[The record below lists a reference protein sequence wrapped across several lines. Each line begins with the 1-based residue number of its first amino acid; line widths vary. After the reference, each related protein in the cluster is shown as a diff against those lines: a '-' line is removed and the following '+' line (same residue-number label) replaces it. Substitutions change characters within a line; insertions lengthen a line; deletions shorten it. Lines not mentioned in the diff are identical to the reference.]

1 MKIQL
6 SDHFTYRRLLRFV
19 FPSIVM
25 MVFTSIYGVVDGL
38 FVSNFVGKDAF
49 AAINLIMPFLMI
61 FGGVGFMFG
70 TGGSALVAM
79 TLGEK
84 KKERANEYFTMI
96 VAGTAIVGVI
106 ISLIACFIMRPV
118 AIWLGAEGEIITDCV
133 IYGRIMMIF
142 NIAFMLQNAFQ
153 GFFITAEKPHLGLV
167 TTVAAGLTNMVL
179 DALLVGVLKWGV
191 AGAAIATGL
200 CQVVGGIIPLI
211 YFIRPNNSLLKMV
224 RTKLEIKSI
233 ARACWN
239 GASEFVSNTASSI
252 VGIVYNFQLLK
263 YAGSDGVAANGVLM
277 YVQFIFIAMF
287 IGYAMGGAPIISYHY
302 GADNTDELRNMFK
315 KSNIIMGIA
324 GVIMAVLAFTLAGTL
339 SKIFVGYDPEL
350 FAMTKHAFRIFSL
363 AFIFSGFTIFAS
375 SFFTALNNGGVSAAI
390 SFLRTFIFKMAA
402 VLIMPLIWEL
412 DGIWWS
418 VTIAE
423 VFALIISV
431 IFLVVY
437 RKKYNY
443 I

>member
-1 MKIQL
+1 ML
-6 SDHFTYRRLLRFV
+6 
-19 FPSIVM
+19 
-25 MVFTSIYGVVDGL
+25 
-38 FVSNFVGKDAF
+38 
-49 AAINLIMPFLMI
+49 
-61 FGGVGFMFG
+61 
-70 TGGSALVAM
+70 
-79 TLGEK
+79 
-84 KKERANEYFTMI
+84 
-96 VAGTAIVGVI
+96 
-106 ISLIACFIMRPV
+106 
-118 AIWLGAEGEIITDCV
+118 
-133 IYGRIMMIF
+133 IF
-142 NIAFMLQNAFQ
+142 NIFFMLQNAFQ

-179 DALLVGVLKWGV
+179 DALFVGVLKWGV

-200 CQVVGGIIPLI
+200 CETVGGIIPFI
-211 YFIRPNNSLLKMV
+211 YFLSPNKSLL
-224 RTKLEIKSI
+224 RLTKTKIEVKSI

-263 YAGSDGVAANGVLM
+263 YAGADGVAAHGVLM

-302 GADNTDELRNMFK
+302 GAGNTDELKNMFK

-324 GVIMAVLAFTLAGTL
+324 GSIMTVLAFTLAGTL
-339 SKIFVGYDPEL
+339 AKVFVGYDVEL
-350 FAMTKHAFRIFSL
+350 FTMTKHAFRIFSL
-363 AFIFSGFTIFAS
+363 TFIFSGFTIFAS
-375 SFFTALNNGGVSAAI
+375 SFFTALNNGGISAAI

-402 VLIMPLIWEL
+402 VLIMPLFWGL

-418 VTIAE
+418 VTAAE
-423 VFALIISV
+423 VFALVISF

-437 RKKYNY
+437 RKKYKY

>member
-96 VAGTAIVGVI
+96 VAGTAIVGAI

-153 GFFITAEKPHLGLV
+153 GFFITAPWSCDHRRCRSYEHGARC
-167 TTVAAGLTNMVL
+167 AAGRCVKMGCCWCRN
-179 DALLVGVLKWGV
+179 
-191 AGAAIATGL
+191 
-200 CQVVGGIIPLI
+200 C
-211 YFIRPNNSLLKMV
+211 YRPMPGCRRYYPV
-224 RTKLEIKSI
+224 
-233 ARACWN
+233 
-239 GASEFVSNTASSI
+239 
-252 VGIVYNFQLLK
+252 
-263 YAGSDGVAANGVLM
+263 D
-277 YVQFIFIAMF
+277 IF
-287 IGYAMGGAPIISYHY
+287 YTS
-302 GADNTDELRNMFK
+302 
-315 KSNIIMGIA
+315 
-324 GVIMAVLAFTLAGTL
+324 
-339 SKIFVGYDPEL
+339 
-350 FAMTKHAFRIFSL
+350 
-363 AFIFSGFTIFAS
+363 
-375 SFFTALNNGGVSAAI
+375 
-390 SFLRTFIFKMAA
+390 
-402 VLIMPLIWEL
+402 
-412 DGIWWS
+412 
-418 VTIAE
+418 
-423 VFALIISV
+423 
-431 IFLVVY
+431 
-437 RKKYNY
+437 
-443 I
+443 

>member
-96 VAGTAIVGVI
+96 VAGTAIVGAI

-211 YFIRPNNSLLKMV
+211 YFIRLTTVCSKWCAQSL
-224 RTKLEIKSI
+224 R
-233 ARACWN
+233 
-239 GASEFVSNTASSI
+239 
-252 VGIVYNFQLLK
+252 
-263 YAGSDGVAANGVLM
+263 
-277 YVQFIFIAMF
+277 
-287 IGYAMGGAPIISYHY
+287 
-302 GADNTDELRNMFK
+302 
-315 KSNIIMGIA
+315 
-324 GVIMAVLAFTLAGTL
+324 
-339 SKIFVGYDPEL
+339 
-350 FAMTKHAFRIFSL
+350 
-363 AFIFSGFTIFAS
+363 
-375 SFFTALNNGGVSAAI
+375 
-390 SFLRTFIFKMAA
+390 
-402 VLIMPLIWEL
+402 
-412 DGIWWS
+412 
-418 VTIAE
+418 
-423 VFALIISV
+423 
-431 IFLVVY
+431 
-437 RKKYNY
+437 
-443 I
+443 

>member
-49 AAINLIMPFLMI
+49 ASINLIMPFLMI

-96 VAGTAIVGVI
+96 VAGTAIVGAI

-191 AGAAIATGL
+191 AG
-200 CQVVGGIIPLI
+200 
-211 YFIRPNNSLLKMV
+211 
-224 RTKLEIKSI
+224 
-233 ARACWN
+233 
-239 GASEFVSNTASSI
+239 
-252 VGIVYNFQLLK
+252 
-263 YAGSDGVAANGVLM
+263 
-277 YVQFIFIAMF
+277 
-287 IGYAMGGAPIISYHY
+287 
-302 GADNTDELRNMFK
+302 
-315 KSNIIMGIA
+315 
-324 GVIMAVLAFTLAGTL
+324 VIMAALAFTLAGTL

-402 VLIMPLIWEL
+402 VLIMPLIWKL